1 MTEHVPTPDGS
12 SAGRRQ
18 TSVPPRAGRQRRPG
32 VAGLHPREVADA
44 IWLAVNHPDLAGPEP
59 MADDD
64 PRTGAPTSP
73 AAHWTPPP
81 GAIVAPDRK
90 PEGQEQSNGSPEDDP
105 TAASPHSP
113 VELTS
118 PARVQSAA
126 DDALITSA
134 AAPGDTGRRG
144 IRQAL
149 ARPAVAVTVSGVPGR
164 AALGRALRPLRR
176 TVSTMRNPRLDE
188 EATAERLSAN
198 PELPPVMGMGPE
210 ARWDALLAV
219 DSGMS
224 MFVWQEVVARL
235 AAALRRYGGFRRVV
249 QRRLV
254 TDSSAPEGIV
264 LRGFGSAHIEDPPKS
279 LVDPSGRQ
287 IVFVVTNGLS
297 SGWRCGAAQSS
308 LRSWAQHQPLVILHT
323 LDQQLWHRTGLH
335 PQRVRLYSSGPHV
348 ANGQVTWELADRPR
362 HDVRERRNL
371 RRVLPVP
378 VLEISEDWIGPWAR
392 FIAGEGP
399 RWVEIA
405 AVLTRPWHRT
415 GPDVPAPSPKQRAPS
430 AAERVTRFRSWASPE
445 AFALATRLAAV
456 QLDLPVILEVQRHT
470 LPGSRPGHLAQFFMG
485 DLVEPLPGDEESFLF
500 HEGVREELLAL
511 SSRKTTEIAARK
523 SAEILA
529 EKNSAARE
537 LLAHFAGESISSEPL
552 VTPENFRFRMVESSV
567 LRALSGQHL
576 KRAKCI
582 EESIDAHSISDVSI
596 RTSARAARE
605 TAHSDLGSEGSGK
618 VNSPERPDGW
628 SAHKNEPARAAQ
640 ESVGGSTVS
649 QGEVTVTGMTRVQGP
664 EEARTL
670 LDGQGRRSSARP
682 VIAGNTPPR
691 NRVFTGREELLR
703 ELERGLREGPT
714 AVLPHAL
721 HGMGGVGKSQLALEF
736 VYRHASE
743 YEIVW
748 WIPAERPTQIAQAFV
763 ELARRLDLPVSG
775 EANTAV
781 PAVLEALRTGN
792 PYAKWLLVF
801 DNAESPQA
809 VQEYFPTMPGPNQ
822 GGSILV
828 TSRNPQWNTLAHP
841 LEVDVFE
848 RSESIHLLQRRNKDL
863 STEDANKLAEV
874 LGDLPLAVEQASAWR
889 AETGMPADEYLRLF
903 DEKRAELMTVS
914 QPTQYEE
921 TVATA
926 WNVSL
931 DHLERKNAAALQL
944 LQVCAFFAPEPI
956 SRSFFSGASVDPI
969 APDLDLALSD
979 PLRLG
984 RAIREINRYS
994 LAKIDHRTNSI
1005 QMHRLVQAVLVA
1017 RMSEEQRDR
1026 MRHGAHLLL
1035 AANTPGD
1042 AQDPQH
1048 WTRFA
1053 DLYPHVLVSEATASA
1068 NRQVRQMVCGI
1079 TEFLFFWGDHGGAR
1093 EFGQQA
1099 YDLWK
1104 GLYGEGDRQ
1113 TLMLGRHLRFA
1124 LWTLGRYQESAALNE
1139 RMLAVLRQ
1147 PDADAEEELL
1157 RAMGQ
1162 VGIDRRAVGDFRGAL
1177 VNDEEVY
1184 ERAVRSFGEDDPET
1198 LLHAHNLG
1206 VSLRVNGHFR
1216 NALELDNQTWQRKAQ
1231 IYGADA
1237 LITLLTE
1244 ASIALNRR
1252 EMGEYSETAQHCE
1265 AIVDKY
1271 RRLFGDT
1278 SPHTLRAVT
1287 LLAVSLRKAGHHVRA
1302 AELTGPAR
1310 KTLLARYGERHPD
1323 YLAASLNLSIDMR
1336 QLGDLN
1342 ESRRLGEITRDLYR
1356 QVLGPQHPHTNSA
1369 EMDLA
1374 ITYRLLNRVDLA
1386 KGLNES
1392 ALEHCLERLGDRHPD
1407 VLVARTNLASDLFAQ
1422 GDVSAALGMDEK
1434 TLELAVSILGASH
1447 PTVLVIKSN
1456 LAQDLRASGRTE
1468 EAEAMHQEA
1477 AEELESCL
1485 SRQHPAWQDATQWR
1499 RANCDIDPMPI

>member
-1 MTEHVPTPDGS
+1 MTELYPW
-12 SAGRRQ
+12 
-18 TSVPPRAGRQRRPG
+18 
-32 VAGLHPREVADA
+32 EVADA
-44 IWLAVNHPDLAGPEP
+44 LWLAAHHPDLVGPEP
-59 MADDD
+59 VTHDAAAD
-64 PRTGAPTSP
+64 PPAPPPWHT
-73 AAHWTPPP
+73 TPPT
-81 GAIVAPDRK
+81 AAPDRE
-90 PEGQEQSNGSPEDDP
+90 PDEQELSHGPPEDDP
-105 TAASPHSP
+105 APPPAPAGLPDFAGHPGTAEGTPATPAHAPYGTRRLGVRRAS
-113 VELTS
+113 T
-118 PARVQSAA
+118 RN
-126 DDALITSA
+126 A
-134 AAPGDTGRRG
+134 AAAGAPD
-144 IRQAL
+144 
-149 ARPAVAVTVSGVPGR
+149 PSV
-164 AALGRALRPLRR
+164 LGRALRPLRR
-176 TVSTMRNPRLDE
+176 KVSTMRNPWLDE
-188 EATAERLSAN
+188 EATAERLSVN

-210 ARWDALLAV
+210 ARWDALLVV

-224 MFVWQEVVARL
+224 MFVWRDVVARL
-235 AAALRRYGGFRRVV
+235 TAALDRYGGFRRVV
-249 QRRLV
+249 RRRLI
-254 TDSSAPEGIV
+254 TGSAVPEGVV
-264 LRGFGSAHIEDPPKS
+264 LCGPGPAHHEESLKS

-287 IVFVVTNGLS
+287 IVFVVTDGLS
-297 SGWRCGAAQSS
+297 PGWRRGAVQSA
-308 LRSWAQHQPLVILHT
+308 LGVWARHQPLVLLHT
-323 LDQQLWHRTGLH
+323 LDQQLWHRTGLR
-335 PQRVRLYSSGPHV
+335 PQRLRLYSSDMRV
-348 ANGQVTWELADRPR
+348 ANSQVRWEHIDQPR
-362 HDVRERRNL
+362 RDSPEHRGGL
-371 RRVLPVP
+371 RALPVP
-378 VLEISEDWIGPWAR
+378 VLEISENWIGPWAR

-399 RWVEIA
+399 RWMEIA
-405 AVLTRPWHRT
+405 AVLTQPGLRLS
-415 GPDVPAPSPKQRAPS
+415 PDASTAPAKRRMPS
-430 AAERVTRFRSWASPE
+430 AAERVARFRSWASPE
-445 AFALATRLAAV
+445 AFELATCFAAV
-456 QLDLPVILEVQRHT
+456 QLDLPVMHTVQSELVPRSN
-470 LPGSRPGHLAQFFMG
+470 SRNLAEFIMG
-485 DLVEPLPGDEESFLF
+485 DLVEPMPGEEASFLF
-500 HEGVREELLAL
+500 REGVREELLTL
-511 SSRKTTEIAARK
+511 VNRKATEVAARRSAELLAGEVDAAREFLAYLSGDSPALGMPLSTTGDHRFFAAANCVLYSLSGRRRR
-523 SAEILA
+523 SAEILT
-529 EKNSAARE
+529 EKLINYRHIFEYDKEATR
-537 LLAHFAGESISSEPL
+537 
-552 VTPENFRFRMVESSV
+552 
-567 LRALSGQHL
+567 LSGNSHPRD
-576 KRAKCI
+576 KG
-582 EESIDAHSISDVSI
+582 SD
-596 RTSARAARE
+596 
-605 TAHSDLGSEGSGK
+605 K
-618 VNSPERPDGW
+618 VNSPERSDG
-628 SAHKNEPARAAQ
+628 SRAPKNEAVR
-640 ESVGGSTVS
+640 VS
-649 QGEVTVTGMTRVQGP
+649 QGAPREVAGGSPVGQGEFTVTGMPLLHAP
-664 EEARTL
+664 EEARTP
-670 LDGQGRRSSARP
+670 LDGQGRRLPTRP
-682 VIAGNTPPR
+682 AIVGNTPPR
-691 NRVFTGREELLR
+691 NLVFTGREELLR
-703 ELERGLREGPT
+703 QLERGLREGPT

-736 VYRHASE
+736 VHRHAAE

-763 ELARRLDLPVSG
+763 ELARRLHLPVSG

-781 PAVLEALRTGN
+781 PAVLEALRTGS
-792 PYAKWLLVF
+792 PYSKWLLVF

-809 VQEYFPTMPGPNQ
+809 VQEYFPTMPGHDQ

-848 RSESIHLLQRRNKDL
+848 RSESIYLLQRRNQDL
-863 STEDANKLAEV
+863 STEDADKLAEV

-1005 QMHRLVQAVLVA
+1005 QMHRLVQAVLIA
-1017 RMSEEQRDR
+1017 RMSEEQRVR

-1053 DLYPHVLVSEATASA
+1053 DLYPHTLVSEATASA
-1068 NRQVRQMVCGI
+1068 NRQVRQMICGI

-1104 GLYGEGDRQ
+1104 VLFGEGDRQ
-1113 TLMLGRHLRFA
+1113 TLMLGRHLRFV

-1162 VGIDRRAVGDFRGAL
+1162 VGIDRRAVGDFQGAL
-1177 VNDEEVY
+1177 ANDEEVY
-1184 ERAVRSFGEDDPET
+1184 ERAVRAFGEDDPES

-1216 NALELDNQTWQRKAQ
+1216 KALDLDNQTWQRKVQ
-1231 IYGADA
+1231 IYGTEA
-1237 LITLLTE
+1237 LTTLLTE

-1252 EMGEYSETAQHCE
+1252 ELGEYSETAQHCE

-1271 RRLFGDT
+1271 RRLFGES

-1287 LLAVSLRKAGHHVRA
+1287 LLAVSLRKAGQHARA

-1323 YLAASLNLSIDMR
+1323 YLAASLNLSIDKR

-1342 ESRRLGEITRDLYR
+1342 EARRIGETTRDLYR

-1386 KGLNES
+1386 KELNES

-1422 GDVSAALGMDEK
+1422 GDAAAASAMDEE

-1456 LAQDLRASGRTE
+1456 LAQDLRACGRTQ
-1468 EAEAMHQEA
+1468 EAEAMHTQAVDDLEA
-1477 AEELESCL
+1477 SL